1 MADRNVNMT
10 TRLGISGEK
19 EYKEACKDI
28 NKNLALLNSEMKL
41 VTAEYKDNANSIE
54 ALKAK
59 QEILQKT
66 YDEQA
71 KKVEA
76 AKKVLQEYQNAEN
89 QNADAIQKAQKELN
103 YQRAALENTNNAL
116 KENARQQQ
124 EAERAT
130 SAAVLAQK
138 QYEEHCKQI
147 NENITQLSSKLKV
160 VAAEYKGN
168 ETSVEAL
175 GKKQEILAKI
185 FNEQGIKL
193 NETEEALRKCREEN
207 GEYSEEARKLET
219 ELNNQ
224 RAALL
229 DAEAALKAVEN
240 ELSEGVQAQRQYE
253 DACQGIDK
261 NLSLL
266 GAELQEVNAKYKDN
280 ENSAKAVAEKQEI
293 LKKTYSEQAKK
304 VEETERAYESMVRQ
318 YGETSSEAQELE
330 TQLHK
335 ERAAL
340 YDVEN
345 QLADTEQGHSRLA
358 SVMGN
363 LGGVMAKGIAAV
375 GTAAAAIGTAV
386 VAGLGY
392 AVSQADEAKGALND
406 FCAATGTATDEADQY
421 KQVMENIYDGN
432 YGEGFEDIAASM
444 ATVKQQAGDMGADE
458 LERMT
463 TNALTLRDTFDMDV
477 A

>member
-1 MADRNVNMT
+1 MADKTDNIK
-10 TRLGISGEK
+10 TRLSFDGEA
-19 EYKEACKDI
+19 EYKAACKDI
-28 NKNLALLNSEMKL
+28 GNNLKTLNAEMRR
-41 VTAEYKDNANSIE
+41 VTAEYKGNENSIE

-59 QEILQKT
+59 QDVLSEK
-66 YDEQA
+66 YAEQA
-71 KKVEA
+71 KKVE
-76 AKKVLQEYQNAEN
+76 
-89 QNADAIQKAQKELN
+89 
-103 YQRAALENTNNAL
+103 
-116 KENARQQQ
+116 
-124 EAERAT
+124 
-130 SAAVLAQK
+130 
-138 QYEEHCKQI
+138 
-147 NENITQLSSKLKV
+147 
-160 VAAEYKGN
+160 
-168 ETSVEAL
+168 
-175 GKKQEILAKI
+175 
-185 FNEQGIKL
+185 
-193 NETEEALRKCREEN
+193 
-207 GEYSEEARKLET
+207 EARKALERCAQQT
-219 ELNNQ
+219 GDNSEATQRLKRDLNYAQ
-224 RAALL
+224 AALY
-229 DAEAALKAVEN
+229 DTDAALKAVEN

-266 GAELQEVNAKYKDN
+266 SAELQEVNAKYKDN

-421 KQVMENIYDGN
+421 KQVMENIYNGN

-477 A
+477 AESTRAATQLMQKFGLSGDEAYNLIAQGAQQGLNQNGDLLDVINEYSNQ

>member
-10 TRLGISGEK
+10 TRVGISGEK

-41 VTAEYKDNANSIE
+41 VTAEYKDNADSIE

-124 EAERAT
+124 EAEKAT
-130 SAAVLAQK
+130 SAAALAQK

-147 NENITQLSSKLKV
+147 NENITQLSSELKV

-193 NETEEALRKCREEN
+193 NETEEALRKCKEEN

-224 RAALL
+224 RATLL
-229 DAEAALKAVEN
+229 DAEAALQAVEN

-253 DACQGIDK
+253 AACQGIDK

-266 GAELQEVNAKYKDN
+266 GAELQEVNAKYKTN
-280 ENSAKAVAEKQEI
+280 ENSAK
-293 LKKTYSEQAKK
+293 
-304 VEETERAYESMVRQ
+304 
-318 YGETSSEAQELE
+318 
-330 TQLHK
+330 
-335 ERAAL
+335 
-340 YDVEN
+340 
-345 QLADTEQGHSRLA
+345 
-358 SVMGN
+358 
-363 LGGVMAKGIAAV
+363 
-375 GTAAAAIGTAV
+375 
-386 VAGLGY
+386 
-392 AVSQADEAKGALND
+392 
-406 FCAATGTATDEADQY
+406 
-421 KQVMENIYDGN
+421 
-432 YGEGFEDIAASM
+432 
-444 ATVKQQAGDMGADE
+444 
-458 LERMT
+458 
-463 TNALTLRDTFDMDV
+463 
-477 A
+477 